1 MVAARKELISAIS
14 EKKNYT
20 DKSIFPNRAARKNSV
35 PFFLPNLFTI
45 VAFHDKIKISHKKA

>member
-1 MVAARKELISAIS
+1 MVAVRKELISAIS

-20 DKSIFPNRAARKNSV
+20 DKLIFPSRTARENSV
-35 PFFLPNLFTI
+35 PVFLPNLFTI